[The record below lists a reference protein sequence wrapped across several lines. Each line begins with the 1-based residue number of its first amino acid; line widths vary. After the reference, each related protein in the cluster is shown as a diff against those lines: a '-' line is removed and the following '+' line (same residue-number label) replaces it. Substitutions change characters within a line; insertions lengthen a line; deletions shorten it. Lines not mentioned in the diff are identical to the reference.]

1 MYGFHNKRIM
11 MKIKSTPIDGLN
23 ITGKIVVMKEKVLVP
38 EYRTPQN
45 RFYRA
50 TGGFGCQ
57 ANTLGS
63 AVFATNLFDG
73 DESRYSRGDFEGWL
87 TDEEFERLKDSK
99 EMTWGLIGG

>member
-1 MYGFHNKRIM
+1 MK

-23 ITGKIVVMKEKVLVP
+23 ITGKIVVMKENVLKP
-38 EYRTPQN
+38 EYRNPQN

-57 ANTLGS
+57 PNTLGS
-63 AVFATNLFDG
+63 AVFTICLFDG
-73 DESRYSRGDFEGWL
+73 VEERFDRGEFEGWL

-99 EMTWGLIGG
+99 EMTWGLIKA